1 MSRGAR
7 LEPAPRSVAIV
18 SDVHANLPALEAVA
32 RDLAHDPPERVIVN
46 GDMVNRG
53 PSGLQVLE
61 AIEANGWTMTLGN
74 HDDLLRLWTIRDPSI
89 PRAWFDD
96 PFWRSTAWCA
106 VQLEGTGWLERFAR
120 LPLTL
125 AIEPADGAS
134 VLVSHG
140 SPRHY
145 REGYGRHLPDE
156 AISEIVEMHPYALL
170 VGSHTHQP
178 MERRWGRHLVLNSGA
193 VGTPF
198 NGDPRAQYLRL
209 ARDGAGWRHAFRQV
223 AYDREAA
230 LEAFAASGFVEAA
243 GLSARIYWLEA
254 ATARSWLV
262 PFLMWAEKHGA
273 ARDEAAWR
281 RFVRDRGRPLA
292 APDAAGADAVRR
304 SGLAVDP

>member
-1 MSRGAR
+1 VSRDAR

-18 SDVHANLPALEAVA
+18 SDVHGNLAALEAVE
-32 RDLAHDPPERVIVN
+32 RDLARHAPERVVVN

-53 PSGLQVLE
+53 PSGLQVLQ
-61 AIEANGWTMTLGN
+61 AIEAHGWTMTLGN
-74 HDDLLRLWTIRDPSI
+74 HDDLLRLWTLHDPSI
-89 PRAWFDD
+89 PAAWFDD

-106 VQLEGTGWLERFAR
+106 AQLEGSGWLERFGR

-125 AIEPADGAS
+125 AIEPEGAAS

-145 REGYGRHLPDE
+145 REGYGEHLSDE
-156 AISEIVEMHPYALL
+156 AISEIVEMHPYDLL

-198 NGDPRAQYLRL
+198 NGDPRAQYLL
-209 ARDGAGWRHAFRQV
+209 LERDGAGWRHVFRQV
-223 AYDREAA
+223 PYDRKAA
-230 LEAFAASGFVEAA
+230 LDAFPASGFVDAA

-262 PFLMWAEKHGA
+262 PFLMWAEKHGSD
-273 ARDEAAWR
+273 RDEAAWR

-292 APDAAGADAVRR
+292 APDAVGDEAVRR
-304 SGLAVDP
+304 SGLTVDR